1 MSLFDLSARVGRLVL
16 ASGSPRRVELLRE
29 AGFEPVVA
37 PQDVDETP
45 LAGEVPR
52 ALVERL
58 ARLKAASA
66 LATARPGDLVVAA
79 DTTVWLDDADLGKPA
94 DGRDAARMLRM
105 LSGRAH
111 HVSTGVCLALAGGPA
126 VAADAAPAAA
136 AMRSVSFVE
145 TTDVTFYELDD
156 ADVDAYVATG
166 EPADKA
172 GAYGIQGLGRALV
185 RGIEGDYYNVVG
197 LPVARVLREMDRL
210 AH

>member
-37 PQDVDETP
+37 AQDVDETP
-45 LAGEVPR
+45 LAGEAPR

-79 DTTVWLDDADLGKPA
+79 DTTVWIDDADLGKPA

-105 LSGRAH
+105 LSGRTH
-111 HVSTGVCLALAGGPA
+111 HVSTGVCLALAGGPTA
-126 VAADAAPAAA
+126 VAGAPAPA
-136 AMRSVSFVE
+136 RSVSFVE

-197 LPVARVLREMDRL
+197 LPVARVLREMDQL